1 VYRVD
6 LVCWDRET
14 SRAGSQHARSMN
26 AVRCQKDAPDSAANC
41 VVDRHNHYKGV
52 IMTSGGERGIASYKM
67 KPAGETVV
75 ENRSMEMKRE
85 KAAMNTCESVEA

>member
-1 VYRVD
+1 
-6 LVCWDRET
+6 
-14 SRAGSQHARSMN
+14 MN
-26 AVRCQKDAPDSAANC
+26 AM
-41 VVDRHNHYKGV
+41 

-85 KAAMNTCESVEA
+85 KAAMNTCESVEV